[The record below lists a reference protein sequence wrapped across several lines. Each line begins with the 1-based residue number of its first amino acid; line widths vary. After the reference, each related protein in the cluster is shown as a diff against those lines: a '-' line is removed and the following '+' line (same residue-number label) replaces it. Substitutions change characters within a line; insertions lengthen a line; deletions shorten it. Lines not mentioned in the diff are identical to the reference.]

1 MRFWVEMVGPPKERW
16 ERRQISGSVPG
27 GDCAV
32 LCWHRARGVGGAQAL
47 VVQMPT
53 RPGFERFLAELQSWG
68 EARPELALQL
78 SVRSAAVQ
86 HIKETTITVD

>member
-1 MRFWVEMVGPPKERW
+1 
-16 ERRQISGSVPG
+16 
-27 GDCAV
+27 
-32 LCWHRARGVGGAQAL
+32 L

-86 HIKETTITVD
+86 HFKETTITVD